1 MKRLTLIALACTLIL
16 SACAVEVPPEE
27 GEVISASVTEYV
39 EPETA
44 APATETTAPPDPETE
59 PDTETEAE
67 ESTEPETE
75 PDPEETSFVDMILQ
89 LPANLIA
96 EISEKYSEV
105 YRSYTR
111 RTVTVTEIV
120 KDGERSRSEIS
131 SEILTRDG
139 NASFKRT
146 ADSGD
151 EEYFLIDGF
160 LCYGGKFGNYRFSG
174 YDISSFSA
182 LAGNYFSI
190 DAFQNS
196 VVLPQDDI
204 ITLKFDTLNE
214 NGLSEIIDMLGLPE
228 GYSVTVTN
236 SEFVFVVDHTINMKE
251 KELTLAATVT
261 HGGKEALSFTLTSR
275 TEQTGIN
282 EENGIS
288 LPAMT
293 SYVLIADEQALALY
307 ESALADLSGFF
318 GKYQA
323 FEFSESDESLIS
335 GALDLK
341 ITEKTD
347 YAYAKKIGASLDHS
361 FTDGSSRTT
370 RILTHFNHRR
380 GFSQINGGSIFVD
393 STINAANLEKTLT
406 EPLQSAIL
414 PFSYFSRIESAA
426 DGSLVITLSTE
437 ARNALAR
444 EILLNAGIH
453 ASSVSVTS
461 CEKAELRVSFDSE
474 GRVSSVKLTLSAHVT
489 ADGKSYTLS
498 RTHTVD
504 ITKRGR
510 AKVKVIYIDVDEEE
524 E

>member
-1 MKRLTLIALACTLIL
+1 MKRLTLLALACALIL
-16 SACAVEVPPEE
+16 SACAVETPPDE

-39 EPETA
+39 EPETIV
-44 APATETTAPPDPETE
+44 PVPETTPIPETE
-59 PDTETEAE
+59 PEPETE
-67 ESTEPETE
+67 ESTEPEPETE
-75 PDPEETSFVDMILQ
+75 PVPEETSLLEMIGQ

-96 EISEKYSEV
+96 EIAERYSEV
-105 YRSYTR
+105 CRSYTR
-111 RTVTVTEIV
+111 RTVTSTEII

-131 SEILTRDG
+131 SEILVKDG

-146 ADSGD
+146 SDTGN

-190 DAFQNS
+190 DAFKDGE
-196 VVLPQDDI
+196 VLPQEDV
-204 ITLKFDTLNE
+204 ITLKFDTLTE
-214 NGLSEIIDMLGLPE
+214 KGLSEIIEMLALPE
-228 GYSVTVTN
+228 GYLVSVTK
-236 SEFVFVVDHTINMKE
+236 SEFTLIVDSALNLKE
-251 KELTLAATVT
+251 KALTLAATVT
-261 HGGKEALSFTLTSR
+261 HNGKEALSFTLTSR
-275 TEQTGIN
+275 TEQTGVN
-282 EENGIS
+282 EENYIDLPS
-288 LPAMT
+288 LT
-293 SYVLIADEQALALY
+293 SYVFVANTSALALY

-323 FEFSESDESLIS
+323 FEFSENDESLIA

-347 YAYAKKIGASLDHS
+347 YAYAKKIGASLEHS
-361 FTDGSSRTT
+361 FTDGSSKTT
-370 RILTHFNHRR
+370 KILTHFNHRR

-393 STINAANLEKTLT
+393 STINAANLEKALT
-406 EPLQSAIL
+406 DPLRSALL
-414 PFSYFSRIESAA
+414 PFSYFSRIEATA
-426 DGSLVITLSTE
+426 DGSLVITLGTE
-437 ARNALAR
+437 GRNALAR
-444 EILLNAGIH
+444 EILLNAGIVG
-453 ASSVSVTS
+453 AVSVTS
-461 CEKAELRVSFDSE
+461 CDKAELRVSFDAE
-474 GRVSSVKLTLSAHVT
+474 GRVASVKLSLSAHVT

-504 ITKRGR
+504 ITKRGS